1 MTVYLVS
8 YLSKILL
15 FPSSEVN
22 STTSSKDTFL
32 PGVLLFFFPI
42 FEFHFKIEQLSTCY
56 MLARVVAPLVLYI
69 KDNHD
74 LIITHHAELEL
85 EPT

>member
-1 MTVYLVS
+1 
-8 YLSKILL
+8 
-15 FPSSEVN
+15 
-22 STTSSKDTFL
+22 
-32 PGVLLFFFPI
+32 
-42 FEFHFKIEQLSTCY
+42 